1 MDNAILITISGGIFW
16 VVLNYIITYYIFHY
30 KKISMTLFFL
40 LMIIVI
46 FIFDKSEIKNHLMY
60 FLGGVFIGEAFISKF
75 LMKDLYKKYL
85 EELKNKNENKVEEL
99 KKVIQYNDEII
110 KEKNE
115 K

>member
-46 FIFDKSEIKNHLMY
+46 FIFDKST
-60 FLGGVFIGEAFISKF
+60 
-75 LMKDLYKKYL
+75 
-85 EELKNKNENKVEEL
+85 LKC
-99 KKVIQYNDEII
+99 
-110 KEKNE
+110 
-115 K
+115 